1 MEKKRKNAF
10 GHLEGKRAVLSRITG
25 ALLRAML
32 VGMLFA
38 VPMFFVPGIAAKSSL
53 VIFVLSLSA
62 FLWTFLEYTS
72 TYPSL
77 IEFRDAPPFN
87 RIRFLSLFATVYCL
101 SLIQAN
107 SHVATDASSIVHN
120 VGAIIGYSL
129 DLPGS
134 PVNLMVNQFPVVGEG
149 LPYVT
154 FLASAGIAYFASLVS
169 IVAFVAIFYIRKWPT
184 NSGPFNVWTNMPTF
198 DPTTTSDVVARI
210 NRDARINIILG
221 FALPFVIPGFV
232 GLVFDFVGSAPFDDA
247 YMMIWVISGWAF
259 LPSGMIM
266 RGVAL
271 SRVAQMIA
279 TKRAALTVD
288 QDESVSVPI

>member
-1 MEKKRKNAF
+1 M
-10 GHLEGKRAVLSRITG
+10 LSRITG
-25 ALLRAML
+25 ALLRAVL

-38 VPMFFVPGIAAKSSL
+38 VPMFFVPGIAAKNSL
-53 VIFVLSLSA
+53 VIFVLALSA

-87 RIRFLSLFATVYCL
+87 RIRFLSLLATVYCL

-107 SHVATDASSIVHN
+107 GMIPTNISSIVYSI
-120 VGAIIGYSL
+120 GAIIGYSL

-134 PVNLMVNQFPVVGEG
+134 PVNLMVNQFPVLGDG
-149 LPYVT
+149 MPYAT

-169 IVAFVAIFYIRKWPT
+169 IVAFVAIFYLRKWPT

-198 DPTTTSDVVARI
+198 DPTTTTDVVARI

-221 FALPFVIPGFV
+221 FALPFLIPGCV

-279 TKRAALTVD
+279 TKRNALTIE
-288 QDESVSVPI
+288 DEDSISVPV

>member
-1 MEKKRKNAF
+1 M
-10 GHLEGKRAVLSRITG
+10 LSRITG
-25 ALLRAML
+25 ALLRAIL

-38 VPMFFVPGIAAKSSL
+38 VPMFFVPGIAAKNSL

-87 RIRFLSLFATVYCL
+87 RIRFLSLLATVYCL

-107 SHVATDASSIVHN
+107 GPMPTDASSVVFNI
-120 VGAIIGYSL
+120 GAIIGYSL

-134 PVNLMVNQFPVVGEG
+134 PVNVMASRFPVGGDG
-149 LPYVT
+149 LPYTT

-169 IVAFVAIFYIRKWPT
+169 IVAFVTIFYIRKWPT

-221 FALPFVIPGFV
+221 FALPFLIPGCV

-279 TKRAALTVD
+279 TKREALTVE
-288 QDESVSVPI
+288 DEDSVSVAV